1 MTYSFETLSP
11 ADFEDLVRDL
21 IGRELGVRFE
31 AFGPGPDGG
40 VDGRHATGD
49 EMLILQAKHYR
60 LSDMAA
66 LARVM
71 KKERGAIDRLD
82 PDRYILAT
90 SRPLTPDN
98 KAALAEI
105 IGPSSLRSIDDI
117 FGCEDLNGLL
127 RKYPDIERSHAKL
140 WLSGAGALDR
150 VLNAT
155 SHNFTT
161 ITRQEIEAKLKV
173 YAENPSF
180 KSGRDILESQRVL
193 IISGP
198 PGVGKTTL
206 GEMLCYAYIA
216 EEWELIAIRNL
227 EEGFARIDDSK
238 RQIFFFDDFL
248 GRIALDERA
257 LSTQDSDLARFISR
271 VRRTAGARFILT
283 TRAYIYEQARLLSEA
298 LSDTKLS
305 VSRYVL
311 DVGIYTRRIRA
322 RIVYNHL
329 VVAGVPEA
337 HIAALIDQKAIKK
350 IVDHKHYNPRIIQ
363 FMTEA
368 DRIAD
373 TDPAGYPK
381 AFLDTLK
388 NPDLIWDKAF
398 RTHITRRSQHLLIAL
413 FLMSEYGSEIDDLDE
428 VFAGIHP
435 VLCAK
440 FRVPYDPK
448 DFEGALRTVEG
459 SFVVISGTMV
469 RFVNPSV
476 RDYLAR
482 YLSDKALLSVL
493 ADGVPTLRSARN
505 LYDHFMKQPGPTN
518 EGITTFV
525 SKFVRLCERFVTVGV
540 WKRIPGETYR
550 SRMYELS
557 NSDRMDLLVNWWR
570 LSNAEPFIAAAQTIA
585 DRGRAALSPWEDG
598 RKLPEILAGLRAAQ
612 ALGKPT
618 PSELIDAVQAGISGL
633 IATDLDP
640 DDITRILAAVDEH
653 EASLPPAL
661 FAEIEGAV
669 RRMMEDLEDNL
680 GHLDSESTLED
691 WGKTINT
698 LAARFDADPRI
709 VERAHAALK
718 QRTAQLRE
726 TEAEHTEA
734 SFTGSADLPN
744 DKFDDAAL
752 ASLFGSLGASTA
764 AMIAMEDH
772 DGLDDLDDLPF

>member
-1 MTYSFETLSP
+1 
-11 ADFEDLVRDL
+11 
-21 IGRELGVRFE
+21 
-31 AFGPGPDGG
+31 
-40 VDGRHATGD
+40 
-49 EMLILQAKHYR
+49 
-60 LSDMAA
+60 MAA

-71 KKERGAIDRLD
+71 KKERDSIDRLE

-105 IGPSSLRSIDDI
+105 IGLSSLRSVDDI

-127 RKYPDIERSHAKL
+127 RKYPDIERSHVKL

-150 VLNAT
+150 VLNAA

-206 GEMLCYAYIA
+206 AEMLSYAYIA
-216 EEWELIAIRNL
+216 EEWEFIAIRNL

-271 VRRTAGARFILT
+271 VRRTPSARFILT

-298 LSDTKLS
+298 LSDTKLN

-322 RIVYNHL
+322 RILYNHL

-337 HIAALIDQKAIKK
+337 HIATLIEQKAIKK

-373 TDPAGYPK
+373 IDSASYPK

-388 NPDLIWDKAF
+388 DPDLIWDKAF

-413 FLMSEYGSEIDDLDE
+413 FLMSEYGSEIEDLEE
-428 VFAGIHP
+428 VFSGIHP

-440 FRVPYDPK
+440 FGVPYDPK

-459 SFVVISGTMV
+459 SFVVISGTTV
-469 RFVNPSV
+469 RYVNPSV

-505 LYDHFMKQPGPTN
+505 LFDHFMKQPGPTN
-518 EGITTFV
+518 EVIATFV
-525 SKFVRLCERFVTVGV
+525 SRFVRLSERFVTVEV

-557 NSDRMDLLVNWWR
+557 NSDRMDVLVNWWR

-585 DRGRAALSPWEDG
+585 DKGRAALSAWEDG

-618 PSELIDAVQAGISGL
+618 PTELIDAVQAGISGL
-633 IATDLDP
+633 LATDLDP
-640 DDITRILAAVDEH
+640 DDITRILAAADEH
-653 EASLPPAL
+653 EGSLPSAL
-661 FAEIEGAV
+661 FTEIEGAA
-669 RRMMEDLEDNL
+669 RRMLEDLEDNL

-698 LAARFDADPRI
+698 LAARFDADPCI
-709 VERAHAALK
+709 VDRAHAALK
-718 QRTAQLRE
+718 QRTTHLRE
-726 TEAEHTEA
+726 TEAEHSEA
-734 SFTGSADLPN
+734 SFTGPADLPN

-764 AMIAMEDH
+764 AMSAVE
-772 DGLDDLDDLPF
+772 GDDLGFDDIPF

>member
-1 MTYSFETLSP
+1 LTYSFETLSP

-21 IGRELGVRFE
+21 IGCELGVRFE

-40 VDGRHATGD
+40 VDGRHATGG
-49 EMLILQAKHYR
+49 ETVILQAKHYR

-66 LARVM
+66 LVRVM
-71 KKERGAIDRLD
+71 KKERGAIDRLA

-98 KAALAEI
+98 KAVLAEI
-105 IGPSSLRSIDDI
+105 VGPSLTSSDDI

-127 RKYPDIERSHAKL
+127 RKYPDIERSHVKL

-150 VLNAT
+150 VLNAA

-161 ITRQEIEAKLKV
+161 ITRQEIEAKLRV

-180 KSGRDILESQRVL
+180 KSGRDILEDQRVL
-193 IISGP
+193 IVSGP

-206 GEMLCYAYIA
+206 AEMLCYAYIA
-216 EEWELIAIRNL
+216 EEWALVSIRNL
-227 EEGFARIDDSK
+227 EEGFSRIDDSK

-271 VRRTAGARFILT
+271 VRRTPSARFILT

-298 LSDTKLS
+298 LSDTKLN

-322 RIVYNHL
+322 RILYNHL
-329 VVAGVPEA
+329 VVAGVSEA
-337 HIAALIDQKAIKK
+337 HIAALIEQKAIKK

-373 TDPAGYPK
+373 IDPESYPK
-381 AFLDTLK
+381 AFLDTLTD
-388 NPDLIWDKAF
+388 PDLIWDKAF
-398 RTHITRRSQHLLIAL
+398 RAHITRRSQHLLITL
-413 FLMSEYGSEIDDLDE
+413 FLMSEYGSEIEDLEE
-428 VFAGIHP
+428 VFTGIHP

-440 FRVPYDPK
+440 FGVPYDPK
-448 DFEGALRTVEG
+448 DFDGALRTVEG
-459 SFVVISGTMV
+459 SFIVISGTTV
-469 RFVNPSV
+469 RYVNPSV

-505 LYDHFMKQPGPTN
+505 LFDHFIKQPRATN
-518 EGITTFV
+518 EGIATFI
-525 SKFVRLCERFVTVGV
+525 SRFVRLCERFVTVEV

-550 SRMYELS
+550 ARMYELS

-570 LSNAEPFIAAAQTIA
+570 LSNAEPFIEAAQTIA
-585 DRGRAALSPWEDG
+585 DKGRAALSAWEDG

-612 ALGKPT
+612 ALGEPT
-618 PSELIDAVQAGISGL
+618 PPKLIDAVQAGVSGL
-633 IATDLDP
+633 LATDLDP
-640 DDITRILAAVDEH
+640 DDITRILAAADDH
-653 EASLPPAL
+653 EGSLPPEL
-661 FAEIEGAV
+661 FAEIEGATQ
-669 RRMMEDLEDNL
+669 RMIEELPDNL
-680 GHLDSESTLED
+680 GHMDSESTLED
-691 WGKTINT
+691 WGKTIEK
-698 LAARFDADPRI
+698 LATRFPADPRI

-718 QRTAQLRE
+718 QRTTQLRE
-726 TEAEHTEA
+726 TEAEDTEA
-734 SFTGSADLPN
+734 SFKGAANLPS

-764 AMIAMEDH
+764 AMSAAD
-772 DGLDDLDDLPF
+772 DDDLGDLDDIPF

>member
-21 IGRELGVRFE
+21 IGCELGVRFE

-40 VDGRHATGD
+40 IDGRHATGD
-49 EMLILQAKHYR
+49 ETVILQAKHYR

-71 KKERGAIDRLD
+71 KKERDAIDRLE

-98 KAALAEI
+98 KAVLAEI
-105 IGPSSLRSIDDI
+105 VGPSLTSSDDI
-117 FGCEDLNGLL
+117 FGCEDLNGLV
-127 RKYPDIERSHAKL
+127 RKNPDIERSHVKL

-150 VLNAT
+150 VLNAA

-206 GEMLCYAYIA
+206 AEMLCYAYIA

-238 RQIFFFDDFL
+238 RQVFFFDDFL

-257 LSTQDSDLARFISR
+257 LSTQDSDLARFIGR
-271 VRRTAGARFILT
+271 VRRTPSARFILT

-298 LSDTKLS
+298 LSDTKLN

-322 RIVYNHL
+322 RILYNHL

-337 HIAALIDQKAIKK
+337 HIAALIEQKAIKK

-373 TDPAGYPK
+373 TDPASYPK

-388 NPDLIWDKAF
+388 DPDLIWDKAF
-398 RTHITRRSQHLLIAL
+398 RTHIARRSQHLLIAL
-413 FLMSEYGSEIDDLDE
+413 FLMTEYGSEIEDLEE
-428 VFAGIHP
+428 VFAGIHS
-435 VLCAK
+435 VLCTK
-440 FRVPYDPK
+440 FGVPYDPK

-459 SFVVISGTMV
+459 SFVVISGTTV

-505 LYDHFMKQPGPTN
+505 LFDHFMKRPDPTN
-518 EGITTFV
+518 EGVATFV
-525 SKFVRLCERFVTVGV
+525 SRFVWLCERFVTVEV

-570 LSNAEPFIAAAQTIA
+570 LSNAEAFIAAAQTIA
-585 DRGRAALSPWEDG
+585 DKGCAALSAWEDG
-598 RKLPEILAGLRAAQ
+598 RKLPEMLAGLRAAQ
-612 ALGKPT
+612 ALGEPT
-618 PSELIDAVQAGISGL
+618 PPELIDAIQAGVSGL
-633 IATDLDP
+633 LATDLDP
-640 DDITRILAAVDEH
+640 DDITRILAAADDH
-653 EASLPPAL
+653 EGSLPPEL
-661 FAEIEGAV
+661 FAEIEGATQ
-669 RRMMEDLEDNL
+669 RMIEELPDNL
-680 GHLDSESTLED
+680 GHMDSESTLED
-691 WGKTINT
+691 WGKTVEK
-698 LAARFDADPRI
+698 LAARFHADPRI

-718 QRTAQLRE
+718 QRTTQLRE
-726 TEAEHTEA
+726 TEAEDTEA
-734 SFTGSADLPN
+734 SFTGAADTPS

-764 AMIAMEDH
+764 AMSAVDE
-772 DGLDDLDDLPF
+772 DDLGDFDDIPF

>member
-1 MTYSFETLSP
+1 MAGSRSVQPDQMAPCGIYPQLTYSFETLSP

-21 IGRELGVRFE
+21 IGRHLGIRFE

-40 VDGRHATGD
+40 VDGRHATG
-49 EMLILQAKHYR
+49 EETVILQAKHYR

-66 LARVM
+66 LARAM
-71 KKERGAIDRLD
+71 KKERGAIDRLN

-98 KAALAEI
+98 KADLAEI
-105 IGPSSLRSIDDI
+105 IGPTLRSSDDI
-117 FGCEDLNGLL
+117 FACEDLNGLL
-127 RKYPDIERSHAKL
+127 RKYPDIERSHVKL

-150 VLNAT
+150 VLNAA

-161 ITRQEIEAKLKV
+161 ITREEIEAKLRV

-180 KSGRDILESQRVL
+180 KSGRDILEDQRVL
-193 IISGP
+193 IVSGP

-206 GEMLCYAYIA
+206 AEMLCYAYIA
-216 EEWELIAIRNL
+216 EEWELVAIRNL
-227 EEGFARIDDSK
+227 EEGFTRIDDSK

-257 LSTQDSDLARFISR
+257 LSTQDSDLGRFISR
-271 VRRTAGARFILT
+271 VRRTPGARFILT

-298 LSDTKLS
+298 LSDTKLN

-322 RIVYNHL
+322 RILYNHL

-337 HIAALIDQKAIKK
+337 HIAALMEQKAIKK

-373 TDPAGYPK
+373 TDPASYPK

-388 NPDLIWDKAF
+388 DPDLIWDKAF
-398 RTHITRRSQHLLIAL
+398 RAHITRRSQHLLIAL
-413 FLMSEYGSEIDDLDE
+413 FLMSEYGSEIEDLEE
-428 VFAGIHP
+428 VFTGIHP

-440 FRVPYDPK
+440 FGVPYDPK
-448 DFEGALRTVEG
+448 DFDGALRTVEG
-459 SFVVISGTMV
+459 SFVVISGTTV
-469 RFVNPSV
+469 RYVNPSV

-493 ADGVPTLRSARN
+493 ADGVPTLRGARN
-505 LYDHFMKQPGPTN
+505 LFDHFMKQPGPIN
-518 EGITTFV
+518 EGIATFV
-525 SKFVRLCERFVTVGV
+525 FRFVRLCERFVTVEV

-585 DRGRAALSPWEDG
+585 HKGCAAFSAWEDG
-598 RKLPEILAGLRAAQ
+598 RKLPEILAGLRAAK
-612 ALGKPT
+612 ALGEPT
-618 PSELIDAVQAGISGL
+618 PTELIDAVQAGVSGL
-633 IATDLDP
+633 LATDLDP
-640 DDITRILAAVDEH
+640 DDITRILAAADDH
-653 EASLPPAL
+653 EGSLPAKL
-661 FAEIEGAV
+661 FAEIEGATQ
-669 RRMMEDLEDNL
+669 RMIEELPDNL

-691 WGKTINT
+691 WGKRCCQSDEKRSPFGR
-698 LAARFDADPRI
+698 LLPKGR
-709 VERAHAALK
+709 RASGK
-718 QRTAQLRE
+718 E
-726 TEAEHTEA
+726 V
-734 SFTGSADLPN
+734 LP
-744 DKFDDAAL
+744 
-752 ASLFGSLGASTA
+752 
-764 AMIAMEDH
+764 
-772 DGLDDLDDLPF
+772 LDQSG

>member
-1 MTYSFETLSP
+1 M
-11 ADFEDLVRDL
+11 V
-21 IGRELGVRFE
+21 
-31 AFGPGPDGG
+31 
-40 VDGRHATGD
+40 
-49 EMLILQAKHYR
+49 ILQAKHYR

-66 LARVM
+66 LTRAM
-71 KKERGAIDRLD
+71 KKERGAINRLD

-105 IGPSSLRSIDDI
+105 IGLSSLRSIDDI

-127 RKYPDIERSHAKL
+127 RKYPEIERSHVKL
-140 WLSGAGALDR
+140 WLSGAGMLDR
-150 VLNAT
+150 VLNAA

-161 ITRQEIEAKLKV
+161 ITQQEIEAKLKV

-206 GEMLCYAYIA
+206 AEMLCYAYIA

-271 VRRTAGARFILT
+271 VRRTPGARFILT
-283 TRAYIYEQARLLSEA
+283 TRAYIYEQARLFSEA
-298 LSDTKLS
+298 LSDTKLN

-322 RIVYNHL
+322 RILYNHL
-329 VVAGVPEA
+329 VVAGIPEA

-368 DRIAD
+368 DRVAD

-388 NPDLIWDKAF
+388 DPDLIWDKAF

-413 FLMSEYGSEIDDLDE
+413 FLMSEHGSEIDDLDE

-435 VLCAK
+435 VLCVK
-440 FRVPYDPK
+440 FGVPYDPK

-459 SFVVISGTMV
+459 SFIVISGTMV

-505 LYDHFMKQPGPTN
+505 LFDHFMKQPDPTN
-518 EGITTFV
+518 EGISTFV
-525 SKFVRLCERFVTVGV
+525 SRFVRLCERFVAVEV

-550 SRMYELS
+550 SRMYELP

-570 LSNAEPFIAAAQTIA
+570 LSNAEPFITAAQTIA
-585 DRGRAALSPWEDG
+585 DRGRAVLSAWEDG

-612 ALGKPT
+612 ALGEPT
-618 PSELIDAVQAGISGL
+618 PSELIDAVQAGVSGL
-633 IATDLDP
+633 LATDLDP
-640 DDITRILAAVDEH
+640 DDITRILAAADEH
-653 EASLPPAL
+653 EGSLPPEL
-661 FAEIEGAV
+661 FAEIEGATH
-669 RRMMEDLEDNL
+669 RMMEELPDNL

-691 WGKTINT
+691 WGKTIET
-698 LAARFDADPRI
+698 LAARFDADSLV
-709 VERAHAALK
+709 VERAHAALNH
-718 QRTAQLRE
+718 RTLQLRE
-726 TEAEHTEA
+726 TEADDIEA
-734 SFTGSADLPN
+734 NFTGSTDIPS

-752 ASLFGSLGASTA
+752 ASLFGSLGASTTA
-764 AMIAMEDH
+764 IIAEE
-772 DGLDDLDDLPF
+772 GDDELGDRDDLPF

>member
-21 IGRELGVRFE
+21 IGCELGVRFE

-40 VDGRHATGD
+40 VDGRHATGG
-49 EMLILQAKHYR
+49 ETVILQAKHYR

-66 LARVM
+66 LVRVM
-71 KKERGAIDRLD
+71 KKERGAIDRLA

-98 KAALAEI
+98 KAVLAEI
-105 IGPSSLRSIDDI
+105 VGPSLTSSADI

-127 RKYPDIERSHAKL
+127 RKYPDIERSHVKL

-150 VLNAT
+150 VLNAA

-161 ITRQEIEAKLKV
+161 ITRQEIEAKLRV

-180 KSGRDILESQRVL
+180 KSGRDILEDQRVL
-193 IISGP
+193 IVSGP

-206 GEMLCYAYIA
+206 AEMLCYAYIA
-216 EEWELIAIRNL
+216 EEWELVSIRNL
-227 EEGFARIDDSK
+227 EEGFTRIDDSK

-271 VRRTAGARFILT
+271 VRRTPGARFILT

-298 LSDTKLS
+298 LSDTKLN

-322 RIVYNHL
+322 RILYNHL

-337 HIAALIDQKAIKK
+337 HIAALIEQKAIKK

-373 TDPAGYPK
+373 TDPESYPK

-388 NPDLIWDKAF
+388 DPDLIWDKAF
-398 RTHITRRSQHLLIAL
+398 RAHITRRSQHLLIAL
-413 FLMSEYGSEIDDLDE
+413 FLMSEYGSEIEDLEE
-428 VFAGIHP
+428 VFTGIHP

-440 FRVPYDPK
+440 FGVPYDPK
-448 DFEGALRTVEG
+448 DFDGALRTVEG
-459 SFVVISGTMV
+459 SFVVISGTTV
-469 RFVNPSV
+469 RYVNPSV

-505 LYDHFMKQPGPTN
+505 LFDHFIKQPGPTN
-518 EGITTFV
+518 EGIATFV
-525 SKFVRLCERFVTVGV
+525 SKFVRT
-540 WKRIPGETYR
+540 
-550 SRMYELS
+550 
-557 NSDRMDLLVNWWR
+557 
-570 LSNAEPFIAAAQTIA
+570 
-585 DRGRAALSPWEDG
+585 
-598 RKLPEILAGLRAAQ
+598 LRALRHGGGVEAHSGRNISF
-612 ALGKPT
+612 AHVRAVKLGPHG
-618 PSELIDAVQAGISGL
+618 PSRELV
-633 IATDLDP
+633 
-640 DDITRILAAVDEH
+640 AAFE
-653 EASLPPAL
+653 
-661 FAEIEGAV
+661 
-669 RRMMEDLEDNL
+669 RRAF
-680 GHLDSESTLED
+680 H
-691 WGKTINT
+691 
-698 LAARFDADPRI
+698 R
-709 VERAHAALK
+709 
-718 QRTAQLRE
+718 
-726 TEAEHTEA
+726 
-734 SFTGSADLPN
+734 GSADDRRQGSCRL
-744 DKFDDAAL
+744 FRVGRREEAAGD
-752 ASLFGSLGASTA
+752 SSGTA
-764 AMIAMEDH
+764 CGPSSRRTDTARTDRRCPGRCFWSARDRS
-772 DGLDDLDDLPF
+772 

>member
-1 MTYSFETLSP
+1 M
-11 ADFEDLVRDL
+11 
-21 IGRELGVRFE
+21 
-31 AFGPGPDGG
+31 
-40 VDGRHATGD
+40 
-49 EMLILQAKHYR
+49 ILQAKHYR
-60 LSDMAA
+60 LSDVAA

-71 KKERGAIDRLD
+71 KKERDAIDRLEL
-82 PDRYILAT
+82 DRYILAT

-105 IGPSSLRSIDDI
+105 IGLSSLRSIDDI

-127 RKYPDIERSHAKL
+127 RKYPNIERSHVKL

-150 VLNAT
+150 VLNAA

-161 ITRQEIEAKLKV
+161 ITREEIEAKLKV

-206 GEMLCYAYIA
+206 AEMLCYAYIA

-257 LSTQDSDLARFISR
+257 LSTQDTDLARFIGR

-298 LSDTKLS
+298 LSDTKLN

-322 RIVYNHL
+322 RILYNHL

-373 TDPAGYPK
+373 TDPEGYPK

-388 NPDLIWDKAF
+388 DPDLIWDKAF

-413 FLMSEYGSEIDDLDE
+413 FLTSEYGSEIDDLEE
-428 VFAGIHP
+428 VFTGIHP

-440 FRVPYDPK
+440 FGVPYDPK

-493 ADGVPTLRSARN
+493 AEGVPTLRSARN
-505 LYDHFMKQPGPTN
+505 LFDHFMKQPYPTN

-525 SKFVRLCERFVTVGV
+525 SRFVRLCERFVTVEV

-550 SRMYELS
+550 SRMYELP
-557 NSDRMDLLVNWWR
+557 NSDRIDLLVNWWR
-570 LSNAEPFIAAAQTIA
+570 LSNAKPFIAAAQTIA
-585 DRGRAALSPWEDG
+585 DRGRDALSAWEDG
-598 RKLPEILAGLRAAQ
+598 RKMPEILAGLRAAQ
-612 ALGKPT
+612 ALGEPT
-618 PSELIDAVQAGISGL
+618 PSELIDAVQAGVSGL
-633 IATDLDP
+633 LATDLNP
-640 DDITRILAAVDEH
+640 DDITRILAAADEH
-653 EASLPPAL
+653 EGSLPPAL
-661 FAEIEGAV
+661 FAEIQSAAQ
-669 RRMMEDLEDNL
+669 RMMEDLEDNL

-691 WGKTINT
+691 WGNTINT

-718 QRTAQLRE
+718 HRTSQLRE
-726 TEAEHTEA
+726 TEAEDTEA
-734 SFTGSADLPN
+734 SFTGAADLPN

-764 AMIAMEDH
+764 AMIAVED
-772 DGLDDLDDLPF
+772 DDLGDLDDLPF

>member
-1 MTYSFETLSP
+1 LTYSFETLSP

-21 IGRELGVRFE
+21 IGCELGVRFE

-40 VDGRHATGD
+40 VDGRHATGG
-49 EMLILQAKHYR
+49 ETVILQAKHYR

-66 LARVM
+66 LVRVM
-71 KKERGAIDRLD
+71 KKERGAIDRLA

-98 KAALAEI
+98 KAVLAEI
-105 IGPSSLRSIDDI
+105 VGPSLTSSDDI

-127 RKYPDIERSHAKL
+127 RKYPDIERSHVKL

-150 VLNAT
+150 VLNAA

-161 ITRQEIEAKLKV
+161 ITRQEIEAKLRV

-180 KSGRDILESQRVL
+180 KSGRDILEDQRVL
-193 IISGP
+193 IVSGP

-206 GEMLCYAYIA
+206 AEMLCYAYIA
-216 EEWELIAIRNL
+216 EEWELVAIRNL
-227 EEGFARIDDSK
+227 EEGFTRIDDSK

-271 VRRTAGARFILT
+271 VRRTPGARFILT

-298 LSDTKLS
+298 LSDTKLN

-322 RIVYNHL
+322 RILYNHL

-337 HIAALIDQKAIKK
+337 HIAALIEQKAIKK

-373 TDPAGYPK
+373 TDPESYPK

-388 NPDLIWDKAF
+388 DPDLIWDKAF
-398 RTHITRRSQHLLIAL
+398 RAHISRRSQHLLIAL
-413 FLMSEYGSEIDDLDE
+413 FLMSEYGSEIEDLEE
-428 VFAGIHP
+428 VFTGIHP

-440 FRVPYDPK
+440 FGVPYDPK
-448 DFEGALRTVEG
+448 DFDGALRTVEG
-459 SFVVISGTMV
+459 SFVVISGTTV
-469 RFVNPSV
+469 RYVNPSV

-505 LYDHFMKQPGPTN
+505 LFDHFIKQPGLTN
-518 EGITTFV
+518 EGIATFV
-525 SKFVRLCERFVTVGV
+525 SRFVRLCERFVTAEV

-585 DRGRAALSPWEDG
+585 NKGRAALSAWEDG
-598 RKLPEILAGLRAAQ
+598 RKLPELLAGLRAAQ
-612 ALGKPT
+612 ALGEPT
-618 PSELIDAVQAGISGL
+618 PPELIDAVQAGVSGL
-633 IATDLDP
+633 LATDLDP
-640 DDITRILAAVDEH
+640 DDITRILVAADDH
-653 EASLPPAL
+653 EGSLPPEL
-661 FAEIEGAV
+661 FAEIEGATQ
-669 RRMMEDLEDNL
+669 RMIEELPDNL
-680 GHLDSESTLED
+680 GHMDSESTLED
-691 WGKTINT
+691 WGKTIEK
-698 LAARFDADPRI
+698 LAARFHADPRI

-718 QRTAQLRE
+718 QRTTQLRE
-726 TEAEHTEA
+726 TEAEDTEA
-734 SFTGSADLPN
+734 SFTGAADLPS

-752 ASLFGSLGASTA
+752 ASLFGSLGASTV
-764 AMIAMEDH
+764 AMSAVED
-772 DGLDDLDDLPF
+772 DDLGDLDDIPF

>member
-21 IGRELGVRFE
+21 IGCELSVRFE

-49 EMLILQAKHYR
+49 EKVILQAKHYR

-66 LARVM
+66 LVRVM
-71 KKERGAIDRLD
+71 KKERCAIDRLH

-98 KAALAEI
+98 KAVLAEI
-105 IGPSSLRSIDDI
+105 VGPSLRSSDDI
-117 FGCEDLNGLL
+117 FGCEDLNGLV
-127 RKYPDIERSHAKL
+127 RKYPDIERGHVKL

-150 VLNAT
+150 VLNAA

-161 ITRQEIEAKLKV
+161 ITREEIEAKLKV

-180 KSGRDILESQRVL
+180 RSGRDILEGQRVL
-193 IISGP
+193 IVSGP

-206 GEMLCYAYIA
+206 AEMLCYAYIA
-216 EEWELIAIRNL
+216 EGWELVAIRNL

-271 VRRTAGARFILT
+271 VRRTPGARFILT

-298 LSDTKLS
+298 LSDTKLN

-311 DVGIYTRRIRA
+311 DVGVYTRRIRA
-322 RIVYNHL
+322 RILYNHL

-337 HIAALIDQKAIKK
+337 HIAALIEQKAIKK

-373 TDPAGYPK
+373 TDPTSYPK

-388 NPDLIWDKAF
+388 DPDLIWDKAF
-398 RTHITRRSQHLLIAL
+398 RSHITRRSQHLLIAL
-413 FLMSEYGSEIDDLDE
+413 FLISEYGSELEDLEE

-435 VLCAK
+435 VLCAN
-440 FRVPYDPK
+440 FGVPYDPK

-459 SFVVISGTMV
+459 SFVAISGTTV
-469 RFVNPSV
+469 RYVNPSV

-505 LYDHFMKQPGPTN
+505 LFDHFMKQPGPTN
-518 EGITTFV
+518 EGIATFV
-525 SKFVRLCERFVTVGV
+525 SRFVRLCERFVTVEV
-540 WKRIPGETYR
+540 WKRIPGEKYL

-557 NSDRMDLLVNWWR
+557 NSDRIDLLVNWWR
-570 LSNAEPFIAAAQTIA
+570 LSHAEPFIAAAQTIA
-585 DRGRAALSPWEDG
+585 DKGRAALSAWEDG

-612 ALGKPT
+612 ALGEPT
-618 PSELIDAVQAGISGL
+618 PTELIDAVEAGVSGL
-633 IATDLDP
+633 LATDLDP
-640 DDITRILAAVDEH
+640 DDVSRILAAADDH
-653 EASLPPAL
+653 EGSLRPEL
-661 FAEIEGAV
+661 FAEIEGAA
-669 RRMMEDLEDNL
+669 RRVIEELPDNL

-698 LAARFDADPRI
+698 LAARFNADPRF

-718 QRTAQLRE
+718 HRTEQLRE
-726 TEAEHTEA
+726 TEAEDTEA
-734 SFTGSADLPN
+734 SFTGSADLPG

-752 ASLFGSLGASTA
+752 ASLFGSLGASTS
-764 AMIAMEDH
+764 AMIALED
-772 DGLDDLDDLPF
+772 DDELGDLDDLPF

>member
-1 MTYSFETLSP
+1 
-11 ADFEDLVRDL
+11 V
-21 IGRELGVRFE
+21 
-31 AFGPGPDGG
+31 
-40 VDGRHATGD
+40 
-49 EMLILQAKHYR
+49 ILQAKHYR

-71 KKERGAIDRLD
+71 KKERGAIDRLG

-90 SRPLTPDN
+90 SRPLSPDN
-98 KAALAEI
+98 KAALAET
-105 IGPSSLRSIDDI
+105 IGPSSLRSLDDV

-127 RKYPDIERSHAKL
+127 RKFPDIERSHVKL

-150 VLNAT
+150 VLNAA

-173 YAENPSF
+173 YAEIPSF

-206 GEMLCYAYIA
+206 AEMLCYAYIA

-271 VRRTAGARFILT
+271 IRRTPSARFILT

-298 LSDTKLS
+298 LSDTKLN

-322 RIVYNHL
+322 RILYNHL
-329 VVAGVPEA
+329 VVAGVSEA

-350 IVDHKHYNPRIIQ
+350 IVDHKHYNPRIVQ

-373 TDPAGYPK
+373 TDPAEYPR
-381 AFLDTLK
+381 AFLDTLRD
-388 NPDLIWDKAF
+388 PDLIWDKAF

-413 FLMSEYGSEIDDLDE
+413 FLMSEYGSEIEDLKE

-440 FRVPYDPK
+440 FGVPYDPK
-448 DFEGALRTVEG
+448 DFEGALRTIEG

-505 LYDHFMKQPGPTN
+505 LFDHFMKQPGPTN

-525 SKFVRLCERFVTVGV
+525 FRFIRLCERFVTVEV

-550 SRMYELS
+550 SRMYELPS
-557 NSDRMDLLVNWWR
+557 SDRMDLLVNWWR
-570 LSNAEPFIAAAQTIA
+570 LSKAEPYIAAAQTIA
-585 DRGRAALSPWEDG
+585 DRGRAALSAWEDG

-612 ALGKPT
+612 ALGEPT
-618 PSELIDAVQAGISGL
+618 PSELINAVHAGVSGL
-633 IATDLDP
+633 LATDLDP
-640 DDITRILAAVDEH
+640 DDITRILAAADEH
-653 EASLPPAL
+653 EGNLPPAL
-661 FAEIEGAV
+661 FVEIEGAA
-669 RRMMEDLEDNL
+669 RRMLEGMEDNL

-691 WGKTINT
+691 WGKTINK
-698 LAARFDADPRI
+698 LAVRFDADPRI

-718 QRTAQLRE
+718 QRTTQLRE
-726 TEAEHTEA
+726 TEAEDTEA
-734 SFTGSADLPN
+734 SFTGSGNLPS

-764 AMIAMEDH
+764 AMLAV
-772 DGLDDLDDLPF
+772 DGDDLGDLDDLPF

>member
-40 VDGRHATGD
+40 VDGRHAIGNETV
-49 EMLILQAKHYR
+49 ILQAKHYR

-71 KKERGAIDRLD
+71 KRERSAIDHLD

-90 SRPLTPDN
+90 SRPVSPDN
-98 KAALAEI
+98 KAVLEEI
-105 IGPSSLRSIDDI
+105 IGPSLRSTDDI

-127 RKYPDIERSHAKL
+127 RKYPDIERSHVKL

-150 VLNAT
+150 VLNAA

-161 ITRQEIEAKLKV
+161 ITREEIEAKLRV

-193 IISGP
+193 IVSGP

-206 GEMLCYAYIA
+206 AEMLCYAYIA
-216 EEWELIAIRNL
+216 EEWDLVAIRNL

-271 VRRTAGARFILT
+271 VRRTPSARFILT

-298 LSDTKLS
+298 LSDTKLN

-311 DVGIYTRRIRA
+311 DVGVYTRRIRA
-322 RIVYNHL
+322 RILYNHL

-337 HIAALIDQKAIKK
+337 HIAALIEQKAIKK

-373 TDPAGYPK
+373 TDPIRYPK
-381 AFLDTLK
+381 VFLDTLK
-388 NPDLIWDKAF
+388 DPNLIWDKAF

-413 FLMSEYGSEIDDLDE
+413 FLISEYSSEIEDLEE

-435 VLCAK
+435 VLCAN
-440 FRVPYDPK
+440 FGVLYDPK

-459 SFVVISGTMV
+459 SFVAISGTTV
-469 RFVNPSV
+469 RYVNPSV

-482 YLSDKALLSVL
+482 YLSDKVLLSVL

-505 LYDHFMKQPGPTN
+505 LFDHFMKLPGSTN
-518 EGITTFV
+518 EGVATFV
-525 SKFVRLCERFVTVGV
+525 SRFVRLCERFVTVEV
-540 WKRIPGETYR
+540 WKRIPGATYR

-557 NSDRMDLLVNWWR
+557 NSDRIDLLVNWWR
-570 LSNAEPFIAAAQTIA
+570 LSNAELFIAAAQTIA
-585 DRGRAALSPWEDG
+585 DKGVAALSAWEDG
-598 RKLPEILAGLRAAQ
+598 RKLPEILAGLRAAE
-612 ALGKPT
+612 ALGEPT
-618 PSELIDAVQAGISGL
+618 PTELIDAVQAGVSGL
-633 IATDLDP
+633 LATDLDP
-640 DDITRILAAVDEH
+640 DDITRILAASDDH
-653 EASLPPAL
+653 EGSLPPEL
-661 FAEIEGAV
+661 FAEIEGAA
-669 RRMMEDLEDNL
+669 RRMIEELPDSL

-698 LAARFDADPRI
+698 LAARFSADPRF

-718 QRTAQLRE
+718 HRTELLRE
-726 TEAEHTEA
+726 TEAEDTEA
-734 SFTGSADLPN
+734 SFTGSADLPS

-764 AMIAMEDH
+764 AMMAEGGDNEP
-772 DGLDDLDDLPF
+772 GDLDDLPF

>member
-21 IGRELGVRFE
+21 IGCELGVRFE

-40 VDGRHATGD
+40 VDGRHATGV
-49 EMLILQAKHYR
+49 ETVILQAKHYR

-71 KKERGAIDRLD
+71 KKERDAIDRLE

-105 IGPSSLRSIDDI
+105 IGLSSLRSIDDI

-127 RKYPDIERSHAKL
+127 RKYPNIERSHVKL

-150 VLNAT
+150 VLNAA

-180 KSGRDILESQRVL
+180 KSGRDILENQRVL

-206 GEMLCYAYIA
+206 AEMLCYAYIA

-257 LSTQDSDLARFISR
+257 LSTQDTDLARFISR

-298 LSDTKLS
+298 LSDTKLN

-322 RIVYNHL
+322 RILYNHL

-388 NPDLIWDKAF
+388 DPDLIWDKAF

-413 FLMSEYGSEIDDLDE
+413 FLTSEYGSEIDDLEE

-440 FRVPYDPK
+440 FGMPYDPK

-482 YLSDKALLSVL
+482 YLSDIALLSVL
-493 ADGVPTLRSARN
+493 AEGVPTLRSARN
-505 LYDHFMKQPGPTN
+505 LFDHFMKQPGPTN

-525 SKFVRLCERFVTVGV
+525 SRFVRLCERFITVEV

-550 SRMYELS
+550 SRMYELP
-557 NSDRMDLLVNWWR
+557 NSDRIDLLVNWWR
-570 LSNAEPFIAAAQTIA
+570 LSSAKPFIAAAQTIA
-585 DRGRAALSPWEDG
+585 DRGRAVLSAWEDG

-612 ALGKPT
+612 ALGEPT
-618 PSELIDAVQAGISGL
+618 PSELIDAVQAGVSGL
-633 IATDLDP
+633 LATDLDP
-640 DDITRILAAVDEH
+640 DDITRILAAADEH
-653 EASLPPAL
+653 EGSLPPAL
-661 FAEIEGAV
+661 FAEIQGAA

-718 QRTAQLRE
+718 RRTSQLRE
-726 TEAEHTEA
+726 TEAEDTEA
-734 SFTGSADLPN
+734 SFTGAANLPS

-764 AMIAMEDH
+764 AMSAVD
-772 DGLDDLDDLPF
+772 DDDLGDLDDIPF

>member
-1 MTYSFETLSP
+1 LTYSFETLSP

-21 IGRELGVRFE
+21 IGCELSVRFE

-40 VDGRHATGD
+40 VDGRHATGG
-49 EMLILQAKHYR
+49 ETVILQAKHYR

-66 LARVM
+66 LVRVM
-71 KKERGAIDRLD
+71 KKERSAIDRLD

-98 KAALAEI
+98 KAVLAEI
-105 IGPSSLRSIDDI
+105 VGPSLRSSDDI
-117 FGCEDLNGLL
+117 FGCEDLNGLV
-127 RKYPDIERSHAKL
+127 RKYPDIERSHVKL

-150 VLNAT
+150 VLNAA

-161 ITRQEIEAKLKV
+161 ITREEIEAKVKV

-180 KSGRDILESQRVL
+180 KSGRDILEGQRVL
-193 IISGP
+193 IVSGP

-206 GEMLCYAYIA
+206 AEMLCYAYIA
-216 EEWELIAIRNL
+216 EEWELVAIRNL

-271 VRRTAGARFILT
+271 VRRTPGARFILT

-298 LSDTKLS
+298 LSDTKLN

-322 RIVYNHL
+322 RILYNHL

-337 HIAALIDQKAIKK
+337 HIVTLIEQKAIKK

-373 TDPAGYPK
+373 TGPASYPK

-388 NPDLIWDKAF
+388 DPDLIWDKAF

-413 FLMSEYGSEIDDLDE
+413 FLVSEYGSEIEDLE
-428 VFAGIHP
+428 ELFAGIHP

-440 FRVPYDPK
+440 FGVPYDPK

-459 SFVVISGTMV
+459 SFVVISGTTV
-469 RFVNPSV
+469 RYVNPSV

-505 LYDHFMKQPGPTN
+505 LFDHFMKQPGPTN
-518 EGITTFV
+518 EEVGTFV
-525 SKFVRLCERFVTVGV
+525 SRFVRLCERFVTVGV

-557 NSDRMDLLVNWWR
+557 NSDRMDVLVNWWR
-570 LSNAEPFIAAAQTIA
+570 LSNAEPFIEAAQTIA
-585 DRGRAALSPWEDG
+585 DKGRSALSAWEDG
-598 RKLPEILAGLRAAQ
+598 RKLPEILAELRAAA
-612 ALGKPT
+612 ALGEPT
-618 PSELIDAVQAGISGL
+618 PTKLIDAVYAGVSGL
-633 IATDLDP
+633 LSTDLDP
-640 DDITRILAAVDEH
+640 DDITRILAAADDH
-653 EASLPPAL
+653 EGSLPPEL
-661 FAEIEGAV
+661 FVQIEVATQ
-669 RRMMEDLEDNL
+669 RMIEELPDNL

-691 WGKTINT
+691 WGKTIES
-698 LAARFDADPRI
+698 LVARFDADPRI
-709 VERAHAALK
+709 VERAHSALK
-718 QRTAQLRE
+718 HRTSQLRE
-726 TEAEHTEA
+726 TEAEDTVA
-734 SFTGSADLPN
+734 NFTGSTDLPT

-752 ASLFGSLGASTA
+752 ASLFGSLGAPTA
-764 AMIAMEDH
+764 AMIAEEGDYEL
-772 DGLDDLDDLPF
+772 GDLDDLPF